1 MKGNTKK
8 ARKKDSKTR
17 NKKKV
22 KKEEFV
28 NLKQIQNMKRNEVLE
43 SLAKH
48 KKESELFIKELQSV
62 RDLGKKRKRET
73 LPKQQHNENHNEHDN
88 ENKETYNSNY
98 DNNSNNVSDNE
109 SSISLSSTSIH
120 INEQPSSIIN
130 QTQSKEEILKQI
142 HETNEQQRYLEEL
155 AELKSIIFDDATL
168 PKPPLSSQITVNRL
182 PHITTTRKSLPIIN
196 QEHDIMYAINNSLVT
211 IIHGETGSGKST
223 QIPQFIYE
231 TGYTNCFGQI
241 VITQP
246 RRVAARSLSTRLAE
260 ELNVQLGDEVGYQ
273 IRYESE
279 NVSSKTVIRFVT
291 DGILLKELERDNL
304 LLKYSVIIIDEAHER
319 SINTDLLLGF
329 ISQIIKVRYALWK
342 QGKEDIEGQRV
353 FPLRLIIMSATLRVD
368 EFVESKLFKPSIVP
382 RVVEVNTRMF
392 KVNVLHCKHTKED
405 YVGEAF
411 KFCVKI
417 HRKLP
422 EGNVLVFLTGKRE
435 INELCDKL
443 NEEFEKGSYS
453 DHNNNNIT
461 NNNEHNVNEEEN
473 IINDNDNEDNNNN
486 NETNNTMNYKPYIIL
501 PLYSSMSQQ
510 DQNKIYLNHN
520 DKRMFVIST
529 NVAETSLTI
538 PNIRYVI
545 DSGKVKKRIYKTG
558 LSFSSFQVEWISQ
571 ASANQR
577 TGRAGRTCEGYCYRL
592 YSNGLY
598 VKMPQ
603 FTEPQILTTPLSQV
617 ILTLKSMK
625 VNNIYTFPFITFPNQ
640 LFITKAIEHLTVIG
654 ALQSKNDEH
663 ELRLLKLKQLLLN
676 TNNDNNESNI
686 HNELNDSTTI
696 SDLGMLMSKFPLEPK
711 LSKVLIMAKSFGLI
725 EYGIMIVGL
734 LSVETPFDFNCLS
747 YSQLVNVF
755 KEHNIYNYKSDII
768 SYVNLLLL
776 VLQNKLQANA
786 IKYHQR
792 KIEEIKNIINQL
804 YSISISVFGKQTTLT
819 PFTSLPLI
827 NSTQSH
833 LLYQIL
839 LCAYIDN
846 IARKQIIYIN
856 DSSSTDEQV
865 LKKQIIYESNEVN
878 IKCKLHYHSFL
889 NEKMPSLVLYH
900 NIINENHNSYL
911 YYVSTVKEEWLY
923 NIGSS
928 VLIKEDL
935 NVTYK
940 EPFYNKYKDCVCG
953 FVNLTYGYKE
963 WCIENVAVKMKKG
976 DAYYRYMARFIL
988 DGNVI
993 EGMKRYV
1000 GKLNAKSRIITDKFG
1015 DMQIKVAKMVKE
1027 LKDHDIDSK
1036 EALVKKCKENK
1047 TFLLNTVLMWFNDV
1061 AVKEEIKRKWPMM

>member
-28 NLKQIQNMKRNEVLE
+28 NLKQIQNMKRNEILE

-48 KKESELFIKELQSV
+48 KKESDVFIKELQSV
-62 RDLGKKRKRET
+62 RDLGKKRKREA
-73 LPKQQHNENHNEHDN
+73 LPKQHNEHDN
-88 ENKETYNSNY
+88 GEHKETELINY
-98 DNNSNNVSDNE
+98 DNDNNDNINDNE
-109 SSISLSSTSIH
+109 SSSSSSSPSIH
-120 INEQPSSIIN
+120 ITEHHHQPDIT
-130 QTQSKEEILKQI
+130 QTKEELLKQI
-142 HETNEQQRYLEEL
+142 HETNEHQRYLEDL

-241 VITQP
+241 IITQP

-260 ELNVQLGDEVGYQ
+260 ELNVQLGNEVGYQ

-279 NVSSKTVIRFVT
+279 NVSAKTVIRFVT
-291 DGILLKELERDNL
+291 DGILLKEFERDNL
-304 LLKYSVIIIDEAHER
+304 LLKYAVIIIDEAHER
-319 SINTDLLLGF
+319 SINTDLLIGF

-342 QGKEDIEGQRV
+342 QGKEDTEGQRV

-368 EFVESKLFKPSIVP
+368 EFVESKLFKPNITP

-435 INELCDKL
+435 INELCGRL

-453 DHNNNNIT
+453 DNTTT
-461 NNNEHNVNEEEN
+461 NNNENNVNEEEN
-473 IINDNDNEDNNNN
+473 IINDDNINVNEDNNNN
-486 NETNNTMNYKPYIIL
+486 SGTHNYKPYIIL

-510 DQNKIYLNHN
+510 DQNKIYADHN
-520 DKRMFVIST
+520 NKRMFVIST

-663 ELRLLKLKQLLLN
+663 ELRLLKLKQLLLTSN
-676 TNNDNNESNI
+676 NNDDSSC
-686 HNELNDSTTI
+686 NELNDSTSI

-734 LSVETPFDFNCLS
+734 LSVETPFEFNALS
-747 YSQLVNVF
+747 YTQLVNVF
-755 KEHNIYNYKSDII
+755 KQHNIYNYKSDIV

-776 VLQNKLQANA
+776 ILQNKLTGNT
-786 IKYHQR
+786 IKYHHR
-792 KIEEIKNIINQL
+792 KVEEIKNIINQL
-804 YSISISVFGKQTTLT
+804 YSISTVVFGKTTSTALT
-819 PFTSLPLI
+819 PYTSLPLI

-846 IARKQIIYIN
+846 IARKQIIYITNN
-856 DSSSTDEQV
+856 DNTSNNTNEQV

-889 NEKMPSLVLYH
+889 NEQLPSLVLYH

-911 YYVSTVKEEWLY
+911 YYVSIVKEEWLY

-988 DGNVI
+988 DGSVV
-993 EGMKRYV
+993 EGMKKYV
-1000 GKLNAKSRIITDKFG
+1000 GKLNAKSRVITDKFG

-1027 LKDHDIDSK
+1027 LKDNDVDSK
-1036 EALVKKCKENK
+1036 EALVKKWKEDK
-1047 TFLLNTVLMWFNDV
+1047 MFLLNTVLLWFNDIG
-1061 AVKEEIKRKWPMM
+1061 VKEEIKRKWPMM

>member
-1 MKGNTKK
+1 
-8 ARKKDSKTR
+8 
-17 NKKKV
+17 
-22 KKEEFV
+22 
-28 NLKQIQNMKRNEVLE
+28 
-43 SLAKH
+43 
-48 KKESELFIKELQSV
+48 
-62 RDLGKKRKRET
+62 
-73 LPKQQHNENHNEHDN
+73 
-88 ENKETYNSNY
+88 
-98 DNNSNNVSDNE
+98 
-109 SSISLSSTSIH
+109 
-120 INEQPSSIIN
+120 
-130 QTQSKEEILKQI
+130 
-142 HETNEQQRYLEEL
+142 
-155 AELKSIIFDDATL
+155 
-168 PKPPLSSQITVNRL
+168 
-182 PHITTTRKSLPIIN
+182 
-196 QEHDIMYAINNSLVT
+196 
-211 IIHGETGSGKST
+211 
-223 QIPQFIYE
+223 
-231 TGYTNCFGQI
+231 
-241 VITQP
+241 
-246 RRVAARSLSTRLAE
+246 
-260 ELNVQLGDEVGYQ
+260 
-273 IRYESE
+273 
-279 NVSSKTVIRFVT
+279 
-291 DGILLKELERDNL
+291 
-304 LLKYSVIIIDEAHER
+304 
-319 SINTDLLLGF
+319 
-329 ISQIIKVRYALWK
+329 
-342 QGKEDIEGQRV
+342 
-353 FPLRLIIMSATLRVD
+353 
-368 EFVESKLFKPSIVP
+368 
-382 RVVEVNTRMF
+382 
-392 KVNVLHCKHTKED
+392 
-405 YVGEAF
+405 
-411 KFCVKI
+411 
-417 HRKLP
+417 
-422 EGNVLVFLTGKRE
+422 
-435 INELCDKL
+435 
-443 NEEFEKGSYS
+443 
-453 DHNNNNIT
+453 
-461 NNNEHNVNEEEN
+461 
-473 IINDNDNEDNNNN
+473 
-486 NETNNTMNYKPYIIL
+486 
-501 PLYSSMSQQ
+501 MSQQ

-865 LKKQIIYESNEVN
+865 LKKQIIYESN
-878 IKCKLHYHSFL
+878 
-889 NEKMPSLVLYH
+889 
-900 NIINENHNSYL
+900 
-911 YYVSTVKEEWLY
+911 
-923 NIGSS
+923 
-928 VLIKEDL
+928 
-935 NVTYK
+935 
-940 EPFYNKYKDCVCG
+940 
-953 FVNLTYGYKE
+953 
-963 WCIENVAVKMKKG
+963 
-976 DAYYRYMARFIL
+976 
-988 DGNVI
+988 
-993 EGMKRYV
+993 
-1000 GKLNAKSRIITDKFG
+1000 
-1015 DMQIKVAKMVKE
+1015 
-1027 LKDHDIDSK
+1027 
-1036 EALVKKCKENK
+1036 
-1047 TFLLNTVLMWFNDV
+1047 
-1061 AVKEEIKRKWPMM
+1061 

>member
-28 NLKQIQNMKRNEVLE
+28 NLKQIQNMKRNEILE

-48 KKESELFIKELQSV
+48 KKESEVFIKELQSV
-62 RDLGKKRKRET
+62 RDLGKKRKREA
-73 LPKQQHNENHNEHDN
+73 LPKRHNEHNN
-88 ENKETYNSNY
+88 EEHNETELISY
-98 DNNSNNVSDNE
+98 DNNSNISDNE
-109 SSISLSSTSIH
+109 SSSSPSIH
-120 INEQPSSIIN
+120 ITEHQQQQPDIN
-130 QTQSKEEILKQI
+130 PPTQSKEEILKQI
-142 HETNEQQRYLEEL
+142 HETNEHQRYLEDL

-168 PKPPLSSQITVNRL
+168 PKPPLSSQIRVNRL

-279 NVSSKTVIRFVT
+279 NVSAKTVIRFVT

-342 QGKEDIEGQRV
+342 QGKEDVEGQRV

-368 EFVESKLFKPSIVP
+368 EFVESKLFKPTITP

-435 INELCDKL
+435 INELCDRL

-453 DHNNNNIT
+453 DNTTTNNVTTDNNI
-461 NNNEHNVNEEEN
+461 NEEEN
-473 IINDNDNEDNNNN
+473 IINDDNININEDNNNN
-486 NETNNTMNYKPYIIL
+486 NGTTNYKPYIIL

-510 DQNKIYLNHN
+510 DQNKIYADHN
-520 DKRMFVIST
+520 TKRMFVIST

-640 LFITKAIEHLTVIG
+640 LFITKAIEHLTVLG

-663 ELRLLKLKQLLLN
+663 ELRLLKLKQLLL
-676 TNNDNNESNI
+676 TSNDNDDSSNI
-686 HNELNDSTTI
+686 HNELNDSTNI

-734 LSVETPFDFNCLS
+734 LSVETPFDFNALS
-747 YSQLVNVF
+747 YTQLVNVF
-755 KEHNIYNYKSDII
+755 KEHNIYNYKSDIV

-776 VLQNKLQANA
+776 VLQNKLTGNT
-786 IKYHQR
+786 IKYHHR
-792 KIEEIKNIINQL
+792 KVEEIKNIINQL
-804 YSISISVFGKQTTLT
+804 YSISTVVFGKTTTMALT

-846 IARKQIIYIN
+846 IARKQIIYITNN
-856 DSSSTDEQV
+856 DNTSNTDEQV

-889 NEKMPSLVLYH
+889 NDQLPSLVLYH

-911 YYVSTVKEEWLY
+911 YYVSIVKEEWLY

-940 EPFYNKYKDCVCG
+940 EPFYNKHKDCVCG

-988 DGNVI
+988 DGSLI
-993 EGMKRYV
+993 EGMKKYV
-1000 GKLNAKSRIITDKFG
+1000 GKLNTKSRVITDKFG
-1015 DMQIKVAKMVKE
+1015 DMQIKVAKLVKE
-1027 LKDHDIDSK
+1027 LKDNDVDSK
-1036 EALVKKCKENK
+1036 EALVKKWKEDK
-1047 TFLLNTVLMWFNDV
+1047 MFLLNTVLLWFNDV
-1061 AVKEEIKRKWPMM
+1061 GVKEEIKRKWPMM